1 MFKTTEAKVQ
11 SLVMYDIKINCTL
24 QLPTTQ
30 KKKKKS
36 HVFKDS
42 ILIPENT

>member
-30 KKKKKS
+30 KKRKKKK
-36 HVFKDS
+36 VMFLK
-42 ILIPENT
+42 IAY